1 MSISKPDV
9 EATRAPKVDMRPSR
23 LDIEALFDIEALLL
37 GSSLSATKRQ
47 AVIEAFAQHALLY
60 GGEHRPDR
68 AADLS
73 GRISRAN
80 IKEALAVFDE
90 YTRTIVLS
98 IIEQVGG
105 LA

>member
-1 MSISKPDV
+1 MSTSKPGV
-9 EATRAPKVDMRPSR
+9 EATRVPTVDLRPSR
-23 LDIEALFDIEALLL
+23 LDIEALLI
-37 GSSLSATKRQ
+37 GSSLSANKRQ
-47 AVIEAFAQHALLY
+47 AVIDAFAQHAVLY
-60 GGEHRPDR
+60 GGENRLDR

-80 IKEALAVFDE
+80 LEEALAEFDE
-90 YTRTIVLS
+90 HTRTTVVS

>member
-1 MSISKPDV
+1 MSTSKPDV
-9 EATRAPKVDMRPSR
+9 QATHVAMVDLRPSR
-23 LDIEALFDIEALLL
+23 LDIEALLI
-37 GSSLSATKRQ
+37 GSSLSASQRQ

-60 GGEHRPDR
+60 GGEHLPDR

-73 GRISRAN
+73 GRISRAK
-80 IKEALAVFDE
+80 IEKAIAVFDGN
-90 YTRTIVLS
+90 TRTTVLS

>member
-1 MSISKPDV
+1 MSTGKPDV
-9 EATRAPKVDMRPSR
+9 EAVRVLELDLRPSR
-23 LDIEALFDIEALLL
+23 LDIEALLL
-37 GSSLSATKRQ
+37 GSSLSASKRE

-60 GGEHRPDR
+60 GGEYRLDR
-68 AADLS
+68 AANLS

-90 YTRTIVLS
+90 YTRTSVLS
-98 IIEQVGG
+98 ILEQVGA

>member
-1 MSISKPDV
+1 MSTSKPGAD
-9 EATRAPKVDMRPSR
+9 ATRVPKVDLRPSR
-23 LDIEALFDIEALLL
+23 LDIEALLL
-37 GSSLSATKRQ
+37 GSSLSATKRR

-73 GRISRAN
+73 ARISRAN

>member
-1 MSISKPDV
+1 VSTTKPDV
-9 EATRAPKVDMRPSR
+9 EATRLPKVDLRPSR
-23 LDIEALFDIEALLL
+23 LDIAALLL
-37 GSSLSATKRQ
+37 GSSLSATKRE

-68 AADLS
+68 AANLS

-80 IKEALAVFDE
+80 INDALAVFDD
-90 YTRTIVLS
+90 YTRTIVPS
-98 IIEQVGG
+98 ILEQAGG

>member
-1 MSISKPDV
+1 VSTTKPDV
-9 EATRAPKVDMRPSR
+9 EATRLPKVDLRPSR
-23 LDIEALFDIEALLL
+23 IDIRGAFAC
-37 GSSLSATKRQ
+37 GNSLSATKRE

-68 AADLS
+68 AANLS

-80 IKEALAVFDE
+80 INDALAVFDD
-90 YTRTIVLS
+90 YTRTIVPS
-98 IIEQVGG
+98 ILEQAGG

>member
-1 MSISKPDV
+1 MP
-9 EATRAPKVDMRPSR
+9 TVDLRPSR
-23 LDIEALFDIEALLL
+23 LDIEALLI
-37 GSSLSATKRQ
+37 GSSLSANKRQ
-47 AVIEAFAQHALLY
+47 AVIEAFSQHAVLY
-60 GGEHRPDR
+60 GGENRLDR

-80 IKEALAVFDE
+80 LKEALAEFDE
-90 YTRTIVLS
+90 HTRTTVVS

>member
-1 MSISKPDV
+1 MSTTKPDV
-9 EATRAPKVDMRPSR
+9 EATRLPKVDLRPSR
-23 LDIEALFDIEALLL
+23 LDIAALLL
-37 GSSLSATKRQ
+37 GSSLSATKRE

-68 AADLS
+68 AANLS

-80 IKEALAVFDE
+80 INEVLAVFDE
-90 YTRTIVLS
+90 YTRRIVPS
-98 IIEQVGG
+98 ILEQVGG

>member
-23 LDIEALFDIEALLL
+23 LDIEALLL

>member
-1 MSISKPDV
+1 MSTGKPGV
-9 EATRAPKVDMRPSR
+9 EATRVPTVDLRPSR
-23 LDIEALFDIEALLL
+23 LNIEALLI
-37 GSSLSATKRQ
+37 GSSLSANKRQ
-47 AVIEAFAQHALLY
+47 AVIDAFAQHAVLY
-60 GGEHRPDR
+60 GGENRLDR

-80 IKEALAVFDE
+80 LKEALAEFDE
-90 YTRTIVLS
+90 HTRTTVVS

>member
-1 MSISKPDV
+1 MSTSKPDV
-9 EATRAPKVDMRPSR
+9 QATHVAMVDLRPSR
-23 LDIEALFDIEALLL
+23 LDIEALLI
-37 GSSLSATKRQ
+37 GSSLSANKRQ

-60 GGEHRPDR
+60 GGENRVGR
-68 AADLS
+68 AADQS

-80 IKEALAVFDE
+80 LEEVLAVLDE
-90 YTRTIVLS
+90 HTRTIVLS

>member
-1 MSISKPDV
+1 V
-9 EATRAPKVDMRPSR
+9 PKVDLRPSR
-23 LDIEALFDIEALLL
+23 LDLEALLL

-47 AVIEAFAQHALLY
+47 TVVETFRQHALVC

-80 IKEALAVFDE
+80 VKEAHAVFDE
-90 YTRTIVLS
+90 HTRTIVLS
-98 IIEQVGG
+98 ILEQVGG